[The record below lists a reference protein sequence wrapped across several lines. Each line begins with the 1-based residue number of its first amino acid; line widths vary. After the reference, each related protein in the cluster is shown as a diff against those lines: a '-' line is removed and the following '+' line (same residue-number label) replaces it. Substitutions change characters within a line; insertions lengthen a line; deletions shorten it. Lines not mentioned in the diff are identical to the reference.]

1 MEPWPSCKLGKAAKA
16 VWAQGRALG
25 ARSEVRSD
33 ILSEGNSFR
42 APQRF
47 FPPRSPPHKD
57 FGGGSKAER
66 GRSVP
71 KTQYSPTPFLL
82 YPQKTIKSQSY
93 WGGPGKS
100 NGSSSGHR
108 GQKTR
113 DASALWSCTHWGVSC
128 PCTSLVRASVYSSV
142 KQLRCP
148 CYVPQ
153 VPRGT
158 QRSKLGESQKALPPQ
173 DR

>member
-1 MEPWPSCKLGKAAKA
+1 MEQEA
-16 VWAQGRALG
+16 
-25 ARSEVRSD
+25 EVRSD

-47 FPPRSPPHKD
+47 FPPRPPPHKD
-57 FGGGSKAER
+57 FGVGSKAEV
-66 GRSVP
+66 GLSL
-71 KTQYSPTPFLL
+71 KHNSPTPFLL
-82 YPQKTIKSQSY
+82 YPQKAIKSQSY

-100 NGSSSGHR
+100 NCSSSRHR

-113 DASALWSCTHWGVSC
+113 DASALWSGRGCTHWGASC
-128 PCTSLVRASVYSSV
+128 PCTSPVRASVYSSV
-142 KQLRCP
+142 RQLGCP

-158 QRSKLGESQKALPPQ
+158 QRLRLGESQKALPPQ